1 MKTIL
6 GLIPR
11 VKSPALPVLCLILV
25 SGCASLAGPTT
36 SAERYMACPME
47 SVWGGALEA
56 LNQYPV
62 ITQDREKGIIKTDW
76 RTVPVQGR
84 PYGLFGREG
93 LGDKERSRL
102 TMTLK
107 PLNDGV
113 IHVQLDERRQH
124 WGFRGGQQIYTW
136 YPVEPSQESLDQ
148 IMGTLTTK
156 LEAEGCVFES

>member
-1 MKTIL
+1 MIHRFFFPSLPIL
-6 GLIPR
+6 WL
-11 VKSPALPVLCLILV
+11 LLV
-25 SGCASLAGPTT
+25 SGCASLTGPTSST
-36 SAERYMACPME
+36 ERYLACPMD
-47 SVWGGALEA
+47 SVWEGSLEA
-56 LNQYPV
+56 LSHYPV
-62 ITQDREKGIIKTDW
+62 TTKDKEKGIIKTDW

-102 TMTLK
+102 TVTLK

-113 IHVQLDERRQH
+113 VLVTLDERRQH

-136 YPVEPSQESLDQ
+136 YPVEPSQESMDR

-156 LEAEGCVFES
+156 LEAEGCLFES